1 MVLQYLTVFRGLMTV
16 EEPMGDI
23 RILTDSADWMEP
35 LSVTPVG
42 GELSSVTEGSLK
54 NDKNLLLAARDATE
68 TSK

>member
-1 MVLQYLTVFRGLMTV
+1 MTV

-23 RILTDSADWMEP
+23 QILTDIADWMEP

-42 GELSSVTEGSLK
+42 GELSSVTKGSLK

-68 TSK
+68 TSKWML